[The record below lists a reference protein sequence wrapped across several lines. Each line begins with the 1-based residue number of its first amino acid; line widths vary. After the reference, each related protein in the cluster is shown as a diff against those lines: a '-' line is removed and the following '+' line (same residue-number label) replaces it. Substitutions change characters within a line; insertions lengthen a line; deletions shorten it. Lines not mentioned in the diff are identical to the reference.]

1 MSGYQKAKIVT
12 TTSIKT
18 TTDPQTKKTSGKA
31 NTNVTQVGP
40 CGTGPSGLRPPTQM
54 RPPMAP
60 SGRAGG
66 GCKPTCGGAG
76 GGGQPGGAPQG
87 GPGQL
92 PAPRQL
98 FPQRPGGAALPGQ
111 SFMPIMRARPG
122 PGGPQPQRRTS
133 IPQRTGPTTVP
144 CGARGGPQGQT
155 SNRPSLSQMQPPAGR
170 PPAGNASGNPVPC
183 PSRTGIPGP
192 GGRPPPSR
200 LRPPAAGRPP
210 APKLDDKLAQ
220 ELCNQSQLHP
230 GEKVTAKDRKTATTC
245 PEKIDTP
252 AGREQVL
259 QKAVLEERLER
270 DETGEKMVKSLKV
283 SDFNEQKGK
292 MDMVEVNIQQL
303 DPHYARTDG
312 GKDVIGVTST
322 VSITPSYKTYS
333 KECVRVSTGPTEPEI
348 DMSPEEVAQMVAE
361 EKEDVENTLKMVP
374 PELVLIP
381 GKYEMKRRLH
391 NLRLHSESMAL
402 LEQSIINPQPTADE
416 AQAEPTPEIMATMMH
431 TVETGVSPQSA
442 PDQVFNTLFQE
453 NANEQFIKLSS
464 VSPGPMQDVVVPG
477 EMPKDIHKEALS
489 GEMGLLAERIANI
502 ASPEQG
508 PQFDLF
514 DKNSDDASKSPEK
527 GKTTPRSFQPITDET
542 SPWANANLEP
552 LVNLVG
558 AEPVDVLDPYNTE
571 DVEVDALIKEMGN
584 GVELF
589 LDANPV
595 QYMSRVQL
603 RGSQLPSYFPG
614 YMVALPDF
622 PDLITIARNPDEVF
636 ASAWKA
642 VQPKYF
648 ADDSMQPFVV

>member
-31 NTNVTQVGP
+31 NRNVTQVGP
-40 CGTGPSGLRPPTQM
+40 CGTGPSGLRPATLV
-54 RPPMAP
+54 RPPMTL
-60 SGRAGG
+60 SGGREG

-76 GGGQPGGAPQG
+76 AGGAPGGLPQG
-87 GPGQL
+87 RAGQL
-92 PAPRQL
+92 PVPRQL
-98 FPQRPGGAALPGQ
+98 FPQSPGGLPGQ
-111 SFMPIMRARPG
+111 SFMQPMQPRPG
-122 PGGPQPQRRTS
+122 PGAQPQQRSS
-133 IPQRTGPTTVP
+133 IPQRSGTTTVP

-155 SNRPSLSQMQPPAGR
+155 SNRPSLNQMQPPVRR
-170 PPAGNASGNPVPC
+170 PPAGNASVNSVPC
-183 PSRTGIPGP
+183 PSKTGIPRP
-192 GGRPPPSR
+192 GGKPPPSTLR
-200 LRPPAAGRPP
+200 PSAVRRPPAV
-210 APKLDDKLAQ
+210 KLDDKLAE
-220 ELCNQSQLHP
+220 ELCNQSQVHP
-230 GEKVTAKDRKTATTC
+230 GEKVTVKDRKTATTC

-259 QKAVLEERLER
+259 QKAILEQRLER

-303 DPHYARTDG
+303 DPHYGRTDG

-348 DMSPEEVAQMVAE
+348 DMTPEEVAQMVAE

-416 AQAEPTPEIMATMMH
+416 AQEESTPEIMSTIMH
-431 TVETGVSPQSA
+431 TIETGVSPQSA
-442 PDQVFNTLFQE
+442 PDQVFNSLFQE

-489 GEMGLLAERIANI
+489 GVMGLLAERIANI

-514 DKNSDDASKSPEK
+514 DKTVDAASKAPEK

-558 AEPVDVLDPYNTE
+558 AEPVDVLDPLNSE
-571 DVEVDALIKEMGN
+571 EVDIDDLIKEMGN

-603 RGSQLPSYFPG
+603 RGSRLPSYFPG
-614 YMVALPDF
+614 NAL
-622 PDLITIARNPDEVF
+622 IAD
-636 ASAWKA
+636 K
-642 VQPKYF
+642 
-648 ADDSMQPFVV
+648 